1 MSTLYHESTYDDF
14 NIDRAQLYYH
24 STAGQAA
31 QVARDAKVGKLL
43 LGHFSARHYNEEAL
57 LQDAR
62 KVFPESFLTNEG
74 LTFDV

>member
-1 MSTLYHESTYDDF
+1 MSTLYHESTYDDS

-43 LGHFSARHYNEEAL
+43 LGHFSARHYNEAAL